1 MKVLEIKS
9 WKTKATDYPV
19 SSFGSASITKTVY
32 KKGLY
37 LMEGVDGYE
46 LYHLKKSAIITELKI
61 NDEVVMV
68 DDPLHWIGM
77 QRLAEACKGKVL
89 IGGLGLGLI
98 LHHLATNND
107 VSEVKVVE
115 INSDVI
121 NLIKPLLPKDDRVEI
136 VNDNVFNYEYVHG
149 NYDTIVLD
157 LWVRGEDIKTKIAGL
172 NEEFPPFIAYLRFK
186 ANNPKA
192 NVYVWGL
199 RDPTINP
206 AVKPVSK
213 EYINLIYNMWKRR

>member
-9 WKTKATDYPV
+9 WKTKATDYPA

-46 LYHLKKSAIITELKI
+46 LYHLKKPAVITELRI
-61 NDEVVMV
+61 NGEVVMV

-77 QRLAEACKGKVL
+77 QRLAEACKSRVL

-98 LHHLATNND
+98 LHHLASNEN

-115 INSDVI
+115 INSDII
-121 NLIKPLLPKDDRVEI
+121 NLIKPLLPEDDRVEI
-136 VNDNVFNYEYVHG
+136 VNDDVFKYVHG

-157 LWVRGEDIKTKIAGL
+157 LWVRGEDTKTKIAGL

-199 RDPTINP
+199 RDPAINP